1 MTMETVWAGPEHTV
15 GALGEGVIGYDVEA
29 SDGSVGT
36 VIRLSPVPGFDHL
49 VIDAGVWKFGRSVVV
64 PAGMVTGVDDAA
76 RVIRVGCTKDQIK
89 DAPRFERDQDTGDLF
104 YLRQLGA
111 YYEALSAGQG

>member
-1 MTMETVWAGPEHTV
+1 MNTVWIWQAQLDRPPGDD
-15 GALGEGVIGYDVEA
+15 VIGYGVEA
-29 SDGSVGT
+29 PDGSVGT

-64 PAGMVTGVDDAA
+64 PAGMVTAVDAGE
-76 RVIRVGCTKDQIK
+76 RVVRVGCTKDQIM

-104 YLRQLGA
+104 YLRQLGE
-111 YYEALSAGQG
+111 YYESLVAAAG

>member
-1 MTMETVWAGPEHTV
+1 MTMETVWAGPDHTD

-29 SDGSVGT
+29 PDGSVGT

-76 RVIRVGCTKDQIK
+76 RVIRVGCTNDQIK

>member
-1 MTMETVWAGPEHTV
+1 METVWTGP
-15 GALGEGVIGYDVEA
+15 AQLDRPLDDDVIGYGVEA
-29 SDGSVGT
+29 PDGSVGT

-64 PAGMVTGVDDAA
+64 PAGMVTAVDDAE
-76 RVIRVGCTKDQIK
+76 RVIRVRCTKDQIK

-104 YLRQLGA
+104 YLRGLGA
-111 YYEALSAGQG
+111 YYESLTATPG

>member
-1 MTMETVWAGPEHTV
+1 MDTVWAGPAQMD
-15 GALGEGVIGYDVEA
+15 GALGDGVIGYAVEA
-29 SDGSVGT
+29 PDGSVGT

-64 PAGMVTGVDDAA
+64 PAGMVTAVDGTE
-76 RVIRVGCTKDQIK
+76 RVIKVRCTKDQIK

-104 YLRQLGA
+104 YLRKLGA
-111 YYEALSAGQG
+111 YYESLTTAHE